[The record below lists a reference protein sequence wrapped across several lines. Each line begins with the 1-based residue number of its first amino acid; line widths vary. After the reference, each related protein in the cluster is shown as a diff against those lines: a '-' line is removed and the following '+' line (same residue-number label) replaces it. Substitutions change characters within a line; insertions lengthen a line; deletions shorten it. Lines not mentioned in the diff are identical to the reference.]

1 MKKIIEFIKNIK
13 LIDFIDF
20 IMFATLVLTVSA
32 FIIITMV
39 LYGII
44 L

>member
-1 MKKIIEFIKNIK
+1 MKKIIDFIKGLK
-13 LIDFIDF
+13 CIDFIDF
-20 IMFATLVLTVSA
+20 IMFLTLVLTVSA
-32 FIIITMV
+32 FIIITMI